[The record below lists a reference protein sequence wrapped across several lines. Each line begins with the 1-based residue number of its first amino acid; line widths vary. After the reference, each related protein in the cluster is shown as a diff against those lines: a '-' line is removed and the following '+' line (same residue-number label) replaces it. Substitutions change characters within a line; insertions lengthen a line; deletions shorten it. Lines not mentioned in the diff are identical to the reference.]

1 MTLGSSANEHLGELH
16 GFWDPHQSIPRVRIS
31 LGKLM
36 SEVFP
41 RLMCQGLKRIS
52 VLVFTPCALVL
63 PPKQT
68 SESDFIT
75 HRPDF
80 DADSESGI
88 YSMCYHITFSRYSDI
103 QHIQAM
109 WPIAANRPR
118 KVTFLATTE

>member
-52 VLVFTPCALVL
+52 VLVFTPLCAGIS
-63 PPKQT
+63 PNQT

-75 HRPDF
+75 HRPNF

-103 QHIQAM
+103 QHI
-109 WPIAANRPR
+109 
-118 KVTFLATTE
+118 